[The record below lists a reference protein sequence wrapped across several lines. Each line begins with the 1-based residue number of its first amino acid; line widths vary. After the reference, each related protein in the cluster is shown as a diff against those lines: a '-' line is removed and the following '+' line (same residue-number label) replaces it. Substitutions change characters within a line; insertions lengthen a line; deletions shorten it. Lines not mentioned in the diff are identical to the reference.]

1 MEWEFIRPP
10 IRTYIYYFRQVLGI
24 IEPVINLTTGKH
36 LKEIK
41 RWPPQALRLLNLIT
55 TTVIRIGYG
64 IESGVE
70 EQKIAQYKNDIATNP
85 PDEIKAWKSEI
96 ADNIEDAIEALYGGP
111 GSQYKAYKAQNKQ
124 KKEALKAKASDYDIE
139 TPQE

>member
-1 MEWEFIRPP
+1 M
-10 IRTYIYYFRQVLGI
+10 
-24 IEPVINLTTGKH
+24 
-36 LKEIK
+36 
-41 RWPPQALRLLNLIT
+41 LNLIT